1 MKGPSPKKISQ
12 RLKIEMPL
20 AQTIKWVM
28 MGELP
33 LLAFTGVMTSMVAR
47 QSIARETKTTP
58 YDNLNAIDS
67 LLQAHG
73 IETIRQSNVDHDS
86 YWFDTRAIYVNM
98 GDTYVNTVLYDIR
111 RYRYEIISVGDF
123 IEREERR
130 GCKFS

>member
-33 LLAFTGVMTSMVAR
+33 LLAFAGV
-47 QSIARETKTTP
+47 IATTRP
-58 YDNLNAIDS
+58 GGKVTQYDNLNAIDS

-73 IETIRQSNVDHDS
+73 VENIRQSNVDHDS

-98 GDTYVNTVLYDIR
+98 GDSYVNTVLYDIR